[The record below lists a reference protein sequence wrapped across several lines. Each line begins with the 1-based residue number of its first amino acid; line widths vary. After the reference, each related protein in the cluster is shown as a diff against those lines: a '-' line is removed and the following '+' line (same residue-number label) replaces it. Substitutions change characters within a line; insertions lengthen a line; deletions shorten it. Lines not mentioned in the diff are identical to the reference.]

1 MHRLF
6 GIRYPFGSYHQ
17 AFVPEFNAGAM
28 ENPGCVT
35 FRDPLIFT
43 TKVTRGARIV
53 RATTVAHEMA
63 HQWFGNLTTPTWW
76 DDLWLNESFAEYLGT
91 RVTADVTQ
99 YDDAWVHSSYM
110 RRQWGLL
117 ADAGPATHPV
127 AGNGAVDATAALQDF
142 DGISYV
148 KGSTLLKQLNGRL
161 GDDVFFAGVVD
172 HLETP
177 PLRQRDDARP
187 VRELGAGRGGR
198 PVRRHRRL
206 AAHPRRRHRR
216 PRPRGRRPAPH
227 SPGGRARRAHAR
239 ADPGGHASPAAA
251 ARRRAGRPRRA
262 RPRRW
267 RSARTRRSSST
278 WTRTRGCWP
287 VPTRRRSRCCPR

>member
-35 FRDPLIFT
+35 YRDPLIFT

-63 HQWFGNLTTPTWW
+63 HQWFGNLTTPAWW
-76 DDLWLNESFAEYLGT
+76 DDLWLNESFAEYIGT

-172 HLETP
+172 HLETHRFGNATMHD
-177 PLRQRDDARP
+177 LFASWERA
-187 VRELGAGRGGR
+187 GAGDLSDVTDGWLRTRGVDTVSHDREAGVLR
-198 PVRRHRRL
+198 RTPPAVEPVERTHRL
-206 AAHPRRRHRR
+206 TLGGHPA
-216 PRPRGRRPAPH
+216 RRPAPATCP
-227 SPGGRARRAHAR
+227 SPSTRR
-239 ADPGGHASPAAA
+239 P
-251 ARRRAGRPRRA
+251 PRS
-262 RPRRW
+262 
-267 RSARTRRSSST
+267 RSARTTRWSST
-278 WTRTRGCWP
+278 SPRSRGCWP
-287 VPTRRRSRCCPR
+287 GPTRPRSRCCPR